1 MSCAVVPTELVL
13 ALVIV
18 LGTVAF
24 LIAFP
29 PWWWTDRKSGRVRA
43 MMGERMREGLRSTP
57 ETRRQL
63 RLLWAGTIAVA
74 LLNLAAVAVT
84 GRPDG
89 ARTIA
94 LLGMAA
100 ASGVAVALTMGSVS
114 DARYRAALVL
124 MNVGGVVALVWLLS
138 S

>member
-1 MSCAVVPTELVL
+1 
-13 ALVIV
+13 
-18 LGTVAF
+18 
-24 LIAFP
+24 
-29 PWWWTDRKSGRVRA
+29 

-74 LLNLAAVAVT
+74 LLNLAVVAVT

-114 DARYRAALVL
+114 DARYRVALVL
-124 MNVGGVVALVWLLS
+124 MNVGGVVALVLLLS